1 MFFLCFQGIEKGCI
15 GSKWVKTFRYTKN
28 NSVKGVST
36 KIVKEN
42 VNVFATLLVEDI
54 YKFIKKGEIFDKLKA
69 SDITPAVKKG
79 DKRDKSNHRPV
90 SILRILSKVYKK
102 YLYKQIENNMEN
114 VSERILMRN
123 CAL

>member
-1 MFFLCFQGIEKGCI
+1 M
-15 GSKWVKTFRYTKN
+15 
-28 NSVKGVST
+28 
-36 KIVKEN
+36 KEN
-42 VNVFATLLVEDI
+42 VNVFATLLVKDI

-69 SDITPAVKKG
+69 SDITSAVKKG
-79 DKRDKSNHRPV
+79 DKHDKSNHRPV